1 MPVNNHLIWSLL
13 FGSVAIF
20 AGNAADS
27 ALGAALFLGYLG
39 EIMLRMVFEPQDL
52 QRVRLA
58 GEADPMWEL
67 VLSLQKAQS
76 RCVPTPFVGWRQAVG
91 HSVAGGRPGPVWPMA
106 GLVAA
111 RGDFPDF
118 LTPPG
123 LVADIDAGC
132 ELVAATSR
140 GRLATD
146 LHATFRR
153 RPAHQW
159 VRTLASGD
167 REPFGELL
175 RAVRTGHDLLV
186 APYWAEVREAVA
198 ADRARRA
205 RDLADRGVGALL
217 RNLPGVLGWD
227 GRVLELGY
235 PEDRT
240 VYLAGRGL
248 VLLPCYFCWGNPVT
262 WIDPELPPVL
272 VYQARDPSTQDREAI
287 VPKGVATLLGGTRA
301 ECLRLLLRPRST
313 SELAEHLGTSTGTA
327 SKQATVLRNAGLIT
341 SSRRGTSMQHLV
353 TPLGVALLTGRA

>member
-1 MPVNNHLIWSLL
+1 
-13 FGSVAIF
+13 
-20 AGNAADS
+20 
-27 ALGAALFLGYLG
+27 
-39 EIMLRMVFEPQDL
+39 
-52 QRVRLA
+52 
-58 GEADPMWEL
+58 MWEL
-67 VLSLQKAQS
+67 VLSLQKAQ
-76 RCVPTPFVGWRQAVG
+76 RRFLPAQFVGWRQAVG
-91 HSVAGGRPGPVWPMA
+91 HSLAGANGSPSPVWPLT

-111 RGDFPDF
+111 RGGLPDF

-123 LVADIDAGC
+123 LVTDIDAGC

-146 LHATFRR
+146 LDATFRR

-159 VRTLASGD
+159 VHTLATGD
-167 REPFGELL
+167 REQFGEML
-175 RAVRTGHDLLV
+175 RAVRAGHDLLV
-186 APYWAEVREAVA
+186 ASYWAEVREAVA
-198 ADRARRA
+198 ADRSRRA

-217 RNLPGVLGWD
+217 RTLPGVLGWD
-227 GRVLELGY
+227 GRVLAMGY

-240 VYLAGRGL
+240 VRLAGRGL

-272 VYQARDPSTQDREAI
+272 VYQARDPSTPDRTAATIPE
-287 VPKGVATLLGGTRA
+287 GVAALLGGTRA

-341 SSRRGTSMQHLV
+341 SSRRGTSVQHLV
-353 TPLGVALLTGRA
+353 TPLGVALLTGQA

>member
-1 MPVNNHLIWSLL
+1 
-13 FGSVAIF
+13 
-20 AGNAADS
+20 
-27 ALGAALFLGYLG
+27 
-39 EIMLRMVFEPQDL
+39 
-52 QRVRLA
+52 
-58 GEADPMWEL
+58 MWEL
-67 VLSLQKAQS
+67 VLSLQKAQN
-76 RCVPTPFVGWRQAVG
+76 RYVPTPFVGWRQAVG
-91 HSVAGGRPGPVWPMA
+91 RGLVTTDGSPGPVWPLA

-123 LVADIDAGC
+123 LVTDFDAGC
-132 ELVAATSR
+132 ELVAATAR
-140 GRLATD
+140 GRLAAD
-146 LHATFRR
+146 LEATFRR

-159 VRTLASGD
+159 VRTLAAGD
-167 REPFGELL
+167 REQFGEML

-227 GRVLELGY
+227 GQVLRLGY

-248 VLLPCYFCWGNPVT
+248 VLLPCYFCWADPVT
-262 WIDPELPPVL
+262 WLDPELPPVL
-272 VYQARDPSTQDREAI
+272 VYQARDPSIPDRTAAT
-287 VPKGVATLLGGTRA
+287 VPAGVATLLGGTRA

-313 SELAEHLGTSTGTA
+313 SELAEHLGTSPGTA
-327 SKQATVLRNAGLIT
+327 SKQTTVLRNAGLIT
-341 SSRRGTSMQHLV
+341 SSRHGTSVRHLV
-353 TPLGVALLTGRA
+353 TPLGVALLTGRTPVR